1 MDVKTFNE
9 LRESKER
16 TIVVLSASWC
26 GPCRLLGKTCDTIKD
41 EAPNLSDRIYK
52 LDVDDN
58 ADLVEYLGVQSVP
71 SVYYLGHGDFKKST
85 GVQSASELLE
95 WLIAS

>member
-16 TIVVLSASWC
+16 TIVVLSTQWC
-26 GPCRLLGKTCDTIKD
+26 GPCKLLGKTCDTIKD

-52 LDVDDN
+52 LDVDDCEE
-58 ADLVEYLGVQSVP
+58 LVEYLGVQSVP
-71 SVYYLGHGDFKKST
+71 SVYYLGSGELKKST
-85 GVQSASELLE
+85 GVQSASDLLA
-95 WLIAS
+95 WLITS

>member
-1 MDVKTFNE
+1 MDIKTFNE

-16 TIVVLSASWC
+16 TIVVLSAQWC
-26 GPCRLLGKTCDTIKD
+26 GPCKLLGKTIDTIKD
-41 EAPNLSDRIYK
+41 EAPNLSDKIHK
-52 LDVDDN
+52 LDVDDCEE
-58 ADLVEYLGVQSVP
+58 LVEYLGVQSVP
-71 SVYYLGHGDFKKST
+71 SVYYLGHGEFKKST

>member
-41 EAPNLSDRIYK
+41 EAPNLSDRIYR

-58 ADLVEYLGVQSVP
+58 ADLVEYLVVQSVH

-85 GVQSASELLE
+85 GVQSASDLLA
-95 WLIAS
+95 WLITS